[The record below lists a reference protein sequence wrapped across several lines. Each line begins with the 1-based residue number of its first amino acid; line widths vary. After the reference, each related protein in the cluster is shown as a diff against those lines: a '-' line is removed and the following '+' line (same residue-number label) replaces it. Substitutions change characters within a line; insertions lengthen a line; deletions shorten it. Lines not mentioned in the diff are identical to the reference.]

1 MKYAVLSVVGLF
13 FLGACSAADMSE
25 AKPNDGIVEQ
35 AVEGVTI
42 TNARMVL
49 SPVSGN
55 PAAIYFDLTYAGD
68 ETVAFENASVEGAGT
83 TMIHIISKDETGAH
97 MMDHGPF
104 EVAPGETVEFKPGE
118 LHIMV
123 VDLSPEIV
131 AGSIVPVTLSFS
143 DGVNRSFQAVV
154 RAAGDER

>member
-1 MKYAVLSVVGLF
+1 MSVVGLF
-13 FLGACSAADMSE
+13 LLGACSAADTSD
-25 AKPNDGIVEQ
+25 ANPNEGIAEQ
-35 AVEGVTI
+35 VVDGVTI
-42 TNARMVL
+42 ANARMVL
-49 SPVSGN
+49 PPVSGN

-68 ETVAFENASVEGAGT
+68 ETVAFESATVEGAGT
-83 TMIHIISKDETGAH
+83 TMIHIISKDEDGAH

-123 VDLSPEIV
+123 VDLAPEIA
-131 AGSIVPVTLSFS
+131 AGGTVPVTLAFS
-143 DGVNRSFQAVV
+143 DGVSRSFQAVV